1 MALSFQNQGI
11 ATAKVGLTGFTEEK
25 TLTLSGINGELTDA
39 SKFAAA
45 IEKML
50 DVVGW
55 APIYDIDDED
65 GYGNNLRRITTQKV
79 AGKKE

>member
-11 ATAKVGLTGFTEEK
+11 ATAKVGLTGFTDK

-39 SKFAAA
+39 NKFAAA

-55 APIYDIDDED
+55 SPIYDIDDED